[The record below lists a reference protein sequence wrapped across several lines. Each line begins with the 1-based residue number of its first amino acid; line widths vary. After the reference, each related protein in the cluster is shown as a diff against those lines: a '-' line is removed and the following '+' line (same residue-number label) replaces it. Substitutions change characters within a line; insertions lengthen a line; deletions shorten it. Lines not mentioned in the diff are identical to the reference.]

1 MKIEKYQALFLTDY
15 IGDEDMDNIL
25 DENIEVSDLIE
36 KHKIFD
42 SQEATDAVEQFKKD
56 NPDIS
61 SDDIDLAWQ
70 GVKNGIESAEYDERI
85 NEIITSVDKIYIDF
99 EELDKLR
106 KESTSEYKTEEPS
119 EERKETRLPVF
130 VDFEIDVGAI
140 VTHILDNFD
149 WAYLHENE
157 DADDDTVYR
166 LIISNPDDLANAK
179 AYLDK
184 EGIWYDFDSGDRMM
198 VNQDGIDCLNDNDI
212 DFDEV

>member
-1 MKIEKYQALFLTDY
+1 MKIEKYQALFITDY
-15 IGDEDMDNIL
+15 IGGEDMDNIL

-42 SQEATDAVEQFKKD
+42 SQEATDAIEQFKKD
-56 NPDIS
+56 NSDIS
-61 SDDIDLAWQ
+61 SDDVDLAWQ
-70 GVKNGIESAEYDERI
+70 GIKDGIESAEYDERI

-106 KESTSEYKTEEPS
+106 EPS
-119 EERKETRLPVF
+119 EERKENRLPVF

-179 AYLDK
+179 ACLDK

>member
-15 IGDEDMDNIL
+15 IGDENMDSIL

-56 NPDIS
+56 NSDIS
-61 SDDIDLAWQ
+61 SDDVDLAWQ
-70 GVKNGIESAEYDERI
+70 GVKDGIESAEYDERI

-106 KESTSEYKTEEPS
+106 EPS
-119 EERKETRLPVF
+119 EKRKENRLPVF
-130 VDFEIDVGAI
+130 VDFEIDVSAI

-179 AYLDK
+179 ACLDK